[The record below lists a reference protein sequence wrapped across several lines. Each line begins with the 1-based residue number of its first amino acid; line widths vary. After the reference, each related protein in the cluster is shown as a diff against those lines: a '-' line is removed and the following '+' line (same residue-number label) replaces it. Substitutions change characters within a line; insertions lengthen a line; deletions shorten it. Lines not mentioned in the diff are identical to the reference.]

1 MFQHLRASNRPQT
14 WSFRDI
20 STTRHLL
27 FTFVRI
33 IVRFETPGVEKIHS
47 RAWSWR
53 LWRHTPIAG
62 RTYRVLD
69 FLEIG

>member
-1 MFQHLRASNRPQT
+1 MFQHLRATNRPET

-20 STTRHLL
+20 SITRHLL
-27 FTFVRI
+27 FIFVRI
-33 IVRFETPGVEKIHS
+33 IVRFETREAEKIHS
-47 RAWSWR
+47 CAWSWS